1 MENDHFMSE
10 ILQTLNYTKIVL
22 GSLLKRIFKQ
32 SKVLKFLFS
41 ILFSVLVIDILM
53 IIAIIGNFSPGVVSL
68 INDIGSDIR
77 TTLIYLGF
85 YILLFLATLPF
96 LFIYEASNIHKSQ
109 SKIIAERVPDELTL
123 EIEHLP
129 NNAVDKNG
137 KTVNLAALRIV
148 SLEKK
153 KIVEL
158 QALIHYD
165 HFEYIPE
172 SNTVRQVRIEDNS
185 LLYWIEMEDT
195 VVDLRPEIPTN
206 LLICEIIP
214 AKTEN
219 RKSINVAQMGGNLVR
234 MDSSYS
240 KESLFQITILFQ
252 GKLEGEYEF
261 KTLHYEDL
269 LYVKPSEKRI
279 LLSNHPELTYNDI
292 PQKLMNRGK
301 TKVEFFSVNIKQK
314 MS

>member
-1 MENDHFMSE
+1 
-10 ILQTLNYTKIVL
+10 
-22 GSLLKRIFKQ
+22 
-32 SKVLKFLFS
+32 
-41 ILFSVLVIDILM
+41 M
-53 IIAIIGNFSPGVVSL
+53 IIAIIGNFSPVIVSL

-77 TTLIYLGF
+77 TTLVYMVF
-85 YILLFLATLPF
+85 YIVFFLVALPF
-96 LFIYEASNIHKSQ
+96 LFVYEASNIYKSQ
-109 SKIIAERVPDELTL
+109 SKIIAERVPDELAL
-123 EIEHLP
+123 EIERLP

-137 KTVNLAALRIV
+137 KTVNLAALKIV
-148 SLEKK
+148 NLEKK

-165 HFEYIPE
+165 HFEYTPE

-185 LLYWIEMEDT
+185 LLHWIEMEDT
-195 VVDLRPEIPTN
+195 RIDLRPDIPTN

-214 AKTEN
+214 AKTGN
-219 RKSINVAQMGGNLVR
+219 GKSVNVARMGGNLVR
-234 MDSSYS
+234 MDISYS
-240 KESLFQITILFQ
+240 KESLFQLSILFQ

-261 KTLHYEDL
+261 KTLHYEEL

-279 LLSNHPELTYNDI
+279 LLSDHPEVTYNDI

-301 TKVEFFSVNIKQK
+301 AKIEFFSVTIKQK